1 MPALFDTAVQLRGAK
16 EEMLQLAARSFGW
29 SRAGEPNFG
38 LRDLLAAG
46 RVGPRFETGSASMRE
61 ELRLPAL
68 VGSRKPVGFH
78 AEGVVQAHERF
89 RERRA

>member
-1 MPALFDTAVQLRGAK
+1 MPALLDTAALPRGAK
-16 EEMLQLAARSFGW
+16 EETLQLSARSFGW

-46 RVGPRFETGSASMRE
+46 RVGAQSGKGSASMLG
-61 ELRLPAL
+61 ELTLPAVADSREL
-68 VGSRKPVGFH
+68 VGSCADGLVH
-78 AEGVVQAHERF
+78 AYEDF